1 MARPH
6 PAANRRTGR
15 GDLLRPNMNNSE
27 EKDTKAAGPA
37 EQQLQA
43 YLDEAAEAGADG
55 IILEYVP
62 EGLEVCFMLGDTGA
76 GRVLKD
82 SNLAGALMQ
91 LIGDR
96 AGLDTRTEGT
106 MTWLVHGQPVEIAVK
121 EYDSFGE
128 CAFRLKLKKTTPP
141 GRRR

>member
-1 MARPH
+1 
-6 PAANRRTGR
+6 
-15 GDLLRPNMNNSE
+15 MNQSQVQNITMNSSK
-27 EKDTKAAGPA
+27 EKDTKAARPA

-43 YLDEAAEAGADG
+43 YLEEAVEAGANA
-55 IILEYVP
+55 IVLEYVP

-76 GRVLKD
+76 GRILDD
-82 SNLAGALMQ
+82 SELAGDLMQ

-96 AGLDTRTEGT
+96 AGLDNKTKGT
-106 MTWLVHGQPVEIAVK
+106 MTWLVYGQPVGITVE

-141 GRRR
+141 RGHR

>member
-1 MARPH
+1 
-6 PAANRRTGR
+6 
-15 GDLLRPNMNNSE
+15 MNNS
-27 EKDTKAAGPA
+27 KAKATKAARQA

-43 YLDEAAEAGADG
+43 YLEEAVEAGANA
-55 IILEYVP
+55 ILLEYVP

-76 GRVLKD
+76 ARVLED
-82 SNLAGALMQ
+82 SKLAGGLMQ

-96 AGLDTRTEGT
+96 AGLDTKTKGT
-106 MTWLVHGQPVEIAVK
+106 MTWLVHGQPVEITVE

-141 GRRR
+141 RGRR